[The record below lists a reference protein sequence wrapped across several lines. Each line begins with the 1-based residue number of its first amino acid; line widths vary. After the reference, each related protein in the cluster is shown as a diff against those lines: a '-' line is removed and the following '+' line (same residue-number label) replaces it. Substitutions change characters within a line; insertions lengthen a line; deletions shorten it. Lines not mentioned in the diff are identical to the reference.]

1 MLSII
6 YVENYSST
14 VVEGCHAPQIYEEKM
29 KRFPMGIF
37 ILLGSEMFNATRM
50 EKTGRLEEKQ
60 QYWFVHLFYSSVS
73 EGLLLT

>member
-1 MLSII
+1 
-6 YVENYSST
+6 
-14 VVEGCHAPQIYEEKM
+14 M

-37 ILLGSEMFNATRM
+37 ILLGSEMFNVTRM